1 LLNNLRFFEK
11 YTIDIEFDLVKI
23 RQVVRKISKEM
34 QFDIIAQT
42 KLVTAVS
49 ELARN
54 VFDYVGKGEV
64 IVEEAG
70 DSLKRG
76 LKITVIDNGPG
87 IPDIDLAMSGGF
99 STSKGLGKGLSG
111 TKKLMDEFSIQSEVG
126 KGTEVVIVKW
136 VA

>member
-1 LLNNLRFFEK
+1 LNNQRFFEK
-11 YTIDIEFDLVKI
+11 FTIDIEFDLVKI

-34 QFDIIAQT
+34 QFDIVAQT

-87 IPDIDLAMSGGF
+87 IPDIDLAMSDGF

>member
-1 LLNNLRFFEK
+1 MNNQRFFEK
-11 YTIDIEFDLVKI
+11 YTIDIEFDLIKI

-34 QFDIIAQT
+34 KFDIVDQT

-64 IVEEAG
+64 IVEEAE
-70 DSLKRG
+70 DSFKRG
-76 LKITVIDNGPG
+76 LKITVIDKGPG
-87 IPDIDLAMSGGF
+87 IPDIDLAMSDGF
-99 STSKGLGKGLSG
+99 STKKGLGKGLSG

-136 VA
+136 VT

>member
-1 LLNNLRFFEK
+1 LNKQRFFEK
-11 YTIDIEFDLVKI
+11 YAIDIEFDLVKI

-34 QFDIIAQT
+34 QFDIVAQT

-64 IVEEAG
+64 IVEEVG
-70 DSLKRG
+70 DSLKIG

-111 TKKLMDEFSIQSEVG
+111 TKKLMDEFFIQSEVG

>member
-1 LLNNLRFFEK
+1 LNKQRFFEK
-11 YTIDIEFDLVKI
+11 YAIDIEFDLVKI

-34 QFDIIAQT
+34 QFDIVAQT
-42 KLVTAVS
+42 KLLTAVS

-64 IVEEAG
+64 IVEEVG
-70 DSLKRG
+70 DSLKIG

-87 IPDIDLAMSGGF
+87 IPDIDRAMSGGF

>member
-1 LLNNLRFFEK
+1 MNKQRFFEK
-11 YTIDIEFDLVKI
+11 YAIDIEFDLVKI
-23 RQVVRKISKEM
+23 RQAVRKISKEM
-34 QFDIIAQT
+34 QFDIVAQT
-42 KLVTAVS
+42 KLLTAVS

-64 IVEEAG
+64 IVEEVG
-70 DSLKRG
+70 DSLKTG
-76 LKITVIDNGPG
+76 LKITVIDNGSG
-87 IPDIDLAMSGGF
+87 IPDIDRAMSGGF

>member
-1 LLNNLRFFEK
+1 MNKQRFFEK
-11 YTIDIEFDLVKI
+11 FTIDIEFDLVKI
-23 RQVVRKISKEM
+23 RQAVRKISKEM
-34 QFDIIAQT
+34 QFDIVAQT

-64 IVEEAG
+64 IVEEVG
-70 DSLKRG
+70 DSYKIG

-87 IPDIDLAMSGGF
+87 IPDIDRAMSGGF

>member
-1 LLNNLRFFEK
+1 MNNQRFFEK
-11 YTIDIEFDLVKI
+11 YAIDIEFDLVKI

-34 QFDIIAQT
+34 QFDIVAQT
-42 KLVTAVS
+42 KLLTAVS

-64 IVEEAG
+64 IVEEVG
-70 DSLKRG
+70 DSLKIG

-87 IPDIDLAMSGGF
+87 IPDIDRAMSGGF

>member
-1 LLNNLRFFEK
+1 LNNQRSFEK
-11 YTIDIEFDLVKI
+11 YAIDIEFDLVKI

-34 QFDIIAQT
+34 QFDIVAQT

-54 VFDYVGKGEV
+54 VFDYAGKGEV

-70 DSLKRG
+70 DSIKRG

>member
-1 LLNNLRFFEK
+1 LNNQGFFKK
-11 YTIDIEFDLVKI
+11 YVIDIEFDIIKI
-23 RQVVRKISKEM
+23 RQVVRKISKVM
-34 QFDIIAQT
+34 QFDIVAQT

-64 IVEEAG
+64 IVEEAE
-70 DSLKRG
+70 DSFKRG
-76 LKITVIDNGPG
+76 LKITVIDKGPG
-87 IPDIDLAMSGGF
+87 IPDIDLAMSDGF
-99 STSKGLGKGLSG
+99 STKKGLGKGLSG

-136 VA
+136 VT

>member
-1 LLNNLRFFEK
+1 LNKQRFFEK
-11 YTIDIEFDLVKI
+11 YAIDIEFDLVKI

-34 QFDIIAQT
+34 QFDIVAQT
-42 KLVTAVS
+42 KLLTAVS

-64 IVEEAG
+64 IVEEVG
-70 DSLKRG
+70 DSLKIG

>member
-1 LLNNLRFFEK
+1 MNKQRFFEK
-11 YTIDIEFDLVKI
+11 YAIDIEFDLVKI

-34 QFDIIAQT
+34 QFDIVAQT
-42 KLVTAVS
+42 KLLTAVS

-64 IVEEAG
+64 IVEEVG
-70 DSLKRG
+70 DSLKIG

>member
-1 LLNNLRFFEK
+1 LNNQRIFEK

-23 RQVVRKISKEM
+23 RQVVRKISKEL
-34 QFDIIAQT
+34 QFDIVDQT

-64 IVEEAG
+64 IVEEVR
-70 DSLKRG
+70 DSLKIG

-87 IPDIDLAMSGGF
+87 IIDIDRAMMGEF
-99 STSKGLGKGLSG
+99 STSKGLGKGLIG
-111 TKKLMDEFSIQSEVG
+111 TKKLMDKFSIQSEIG

-136 VA
+136 VN

>member
-1 LLNNLRFFEK
+1 MNNQRFFEK
-11 YTIDIEFDLVKI
+11 FTIDIEFDLVKI

-34 QFDIIAQT
+34 QFDIVAQT

-87 IPDIDLAMSGGF
+87 IPDIDLAMSDGF